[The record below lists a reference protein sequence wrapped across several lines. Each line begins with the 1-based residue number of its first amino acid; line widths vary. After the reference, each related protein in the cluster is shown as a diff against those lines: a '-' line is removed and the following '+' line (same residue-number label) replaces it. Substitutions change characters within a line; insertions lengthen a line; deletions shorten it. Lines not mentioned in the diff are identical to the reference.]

1 MRQLCGYAFTF
12 VLACV
17 LSACGGSPESF
28 SYGPDRPPVPL
39 LTHQGEL
46 NISGSA
52 EVNQSPGFDVHAAYA
67 ETDHIAAIASAQISH
82 SPNPNGL
89 HYNQSV
95 QLGIGYIDS
104 LDHLWHSE
112 TYAIVGV
119 SSGSLQKLNETIGGR
134 SSGSDTA
141 HFTAL
146 RLGLQQN
153 IGIEGKIAAIGAGL
167 QAGVEYMPNFFHA
180 STSSFGMSLLPQ
192 PNGDVQVS
200 TINTHPFS
208 SLYLEPI
215 FLARLG
221 YKSVKL
227 LLEVWFELRSN
238 TSENSILGTGNSSV
252 GLSVDF

>member
-1 MRQLCGYAFTF
+1 M

-17 LSACGGSPESF
+17 FSACSGSPESF

-52 EVNQSPGFDVHAAYA
+52 EVNQSPGFDLHAAYA
-67 ETDHIAAIASAQISH
+67 ETDRIAFVASVQISQ

-89 HYNQSV
+89 HYNRSF

-104 LDHLWHSE
+104 VDRIWHSE
-112 TYAIVGV
+112 TYALAGLG
-119 SSGSLQKLNETIGGR
+119 SGSLQRLNATIGGR

-167 QAGVEYMPNFFHA
+167 QAGVEYMPNFFLA
-180 STSSFGMSLLPQ
+180 ATSSVGMSLLPQ
-192 PNGDVQVS
+192 PNGNVQVS
-200 TINTHPFS
+200 TTNTRPFS

-215 FLARLG
+215 FFTRIG

-227 LLEVWFELRSN
+227 QLEVWLELRSN
-238 TSENSILGTGNSSV
+238 TSENAILGTGNSSV